1 MGRTARQCIWCARLW
16 KSSPPTGSNLL
27 DPLSSPSRRIKRLGE
42 VLGFVHYFAVLKL
55 HDADG
60 IERTALVGNRV
71 FRNPQFT
78 GTEKPPN
85 AEAGRFARVM
95 TAKVLQI
102 PFAVYP
108 FTGLRVIADGM
119 LVVDLMLNILISGRG
134 SLPMLMQSGFDL
146 LGCRALAILIFD

>member
-1 MGRTARQCIWCARLW
+1 MGLLRRQYIWCAGLSISNR
-16 KSSPPTGSNLL
+16 PTGSNLL
-27 DPLSSPSRRIKRLGE
+27 DPLSAPSWRIKWLGE
-42 VLGFVHYFAVLKL
+42 VLRFVNNFAVLKL
-55 HDADG
+55 HYADG

-134 SLPMLMQSGFDL
+134 SLPMLMQSDFDL